1 MKQSKI
7 GVHAAFSKKYCVC
20 FSFNSSLFLGEGSR
34 SVEQILRIASKYR
47 KVDNFD
53 SSQAFAQLRV
63 LSVTVTT
70 NGKEPYKVYPGE

>member
-1 MKQSKI
+1 M
-7 GVHAAFSKKYCVC
+7 
-20 FSFNSSLFLGEGSR
+20 
-34 SVEQILRIASKYR
+34 EQILRIASKYR

>member
-1 MKQSKI
+1 MQ
-7 GVHAAFSKKYCVC
+7 H
-20 FSFNSSLFLGEGSR
+20 FLKNIVSVSHPILLYFWGEGSR